1 MRPLEIISQF
11 VDLGFINGGK
21 NMTPTMTLKLNLA
34 KMMMATKN
42 FFKSI
47 AAIGHDDYEIY
58 VLEKEM
64 KTTYQ
69 SNHFSGQNPFSGAFS
84 A

>member
-11 VDLGFINGGK
+11 VDLGFNNGGRK
-21 NMTPTMTLKLNLA
+21 MTLKLNLA

-58 VLEKEM
+58 VLEKEL
-64 KTTYQ
+64 KPTYQ

>member
-1 MRPLEIISQF
+1 MRPLEIITPF
-11 VDLGFINGGK
+11 VDLGFMK
-21 NMTPTMTLKLNLA
+21 
-34 KMMMATKN
+34 KMMMATKK

-47 AAIGHDDYEIY
+47 LAIGHDDYEIY

-64 KTTYQ
+64 KPTYR
-69 SNHFSGQNPFSGAFS
+69 SNHFSGQNSYSGAFS

>member
-1 MRPLEIISQF
+1 
-11 VDLGFINGGK
+11 
-21 NMTPTMTLKLNLA
+21 MTPTMTPELNQALRLNLA

-58 VLEKEM
+58 VLEKEL
-64 KTTYQ
+64 KPTYQ
-69 SNHFSGQNPFSGAFS
+69 SNHFSGQNPYSGAFS

>member
-1 MRPLEIISQF
+1 
-11 VDLGFINGGK
+11 
-21 NMTPTMTLKLNLA
+21 MTPTMTLILNLT
-34 KMMMATKN
+34 KLMMATKN

-58 VLEKEM
+58 VLEKEL
-64 KTTYQ
+64 KSTYR
-69 SNHFSGQNPFSGAFS
+69 SNHFSGQNPYSGAFS